1 MANEL
6 LALARPQLTG
16 TPPADYYEAFYDL
29 LAASERGRAFLAE
42 HARRGRIADT
52 EVLLAALAR
61 IEATVRNNAVSQ
73 GNVARAEMQMLVLTI
88 RGARPQIEASGS
100 PERAA
105 KLSALVDLLEERIAA
120 LAGPLPAMLETT
132 ASDLR
137 PRLAVVPPPEQPEL
151 PIPSPAAAPAP
162 IALAAPPVTEPE
174 PAPPT
179 PPIQQAAAADIDERP
194 AEPEAQAPTPLAP
207 PDNAKLWAL
216 SDTKLAPPPFD
227 PLAAIMM
234 LSEDERIALFT

>member
-1 MANEL
+1 MANEP
-6 LALARPQLTG
+6 LALARPLPTG
-16 TPPADYYEAFYDL
+16 MPPADYYEAFYDL

-42 HARRGRIADT
+42 HARRGRAADT

-61 IEATVRNNAVSQ
+61 IEATVRDNTASQ
-73 GNVARAEMQMLVLTI
+73 GNVARAELQMLVLTI
-88 RGARPQIEASGS
+88 RSARPQIEASGS

-105 KLSALVDLLEERIAA
+105 MLSALVDLLEERIAA
-120 LAGPLPAMLETT
+120 LAGPLPAMLEAT
-132 ASDLR
+132 ASDAR

-162 IALAAPPVTEPE
+162 IALAPAPPVTEP
-174 PAPPT
+174 APPA
-179 PPIQQAAAADIDERP
+179 PPIQQAVAVDIDKRP
-194 AEPEAQAPTPLAP
+194 AEPETQAPATLTP
-207 PDNAKLWAL
+207 PDDAKLWAL
-216 SDTKLAPPPFD
+216 PDTKLAPPPFD